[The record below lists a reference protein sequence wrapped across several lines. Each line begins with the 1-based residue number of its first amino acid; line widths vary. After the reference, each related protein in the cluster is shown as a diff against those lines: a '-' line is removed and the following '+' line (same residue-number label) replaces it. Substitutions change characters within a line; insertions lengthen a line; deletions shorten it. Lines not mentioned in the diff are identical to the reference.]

1 MMTGQLEG
9 KVAIVTGGGSGIGRA
24 IALGFAKEGA
34 AVAVTDLEGARAEAV
49 AGEVGAAGGKA
60 MGFATDVSLTEEVD
74 AMVERTVKEFGR
86 IDILVNNAGRAGR
99 GWVTNMTDETWDG
112 VFAVNV
118 RGTFACSRAAL
129 RHMIPQRSGRILNT
143 ASGAGLRPFPG
154 GAVYAASKAA
164 IISLTYSLAEEVA
177 KYGITVNAIGPGV
190 TDTPFW
196 RAQRSEEDV
205 AASFASG
212 QVGQPEDFVPVVI
225 FLCSDAGAAHSGVM
239 VNRHTYV
246 QGASA

>member
-1 MMTGQLEG
+1 MQL
-9 KVAIVTGGGSGIGRA
+9 KDKIAIVTGGGSGIGRA
-24 IALGFAKEGA
+24 IALGFAREGA
-34 AVAVTDLEGARAEAV
+34 SVAVTDLEGSRAEAV
-49 AGEVGAAGGKA
+49 AAEVGAAGGTA
-60 MGFATDVSLTEEVD
+60 IGFAADVSKTEEAD
-74 AMVERTVKEFGR
+74 AMVERTVKRFGR
-86 IDILVNNAGRAGR
+86 LDILVNNAGRAGH

-112 VFAVNV
+112 VFAVNA

-164 IISLTYSLAEEVA
+164 VISLTYSLAEEVA
-177 KYGITVNAIGPGV
+177 KYGITVNAIGPGP

-196 RAQRSEEDV
+196 RAQRPEEDV
-205 AASFASG
+205 AAAFASG
-212 QVGQPEDFVPVVI
+212 QVGQPEDFVPVVV

-246 QGASA
+246 LGAST

>member
-1 MMTGQLEG
+1 MTDQRLDG

-24 IALGFAKEGA
+24 IALGFAREGA
-34 AVAVTDLEGARAEAV
+34 TVAVTDLEGGRAEAV
-49 AGEVGAAGGKA
+49 AAEIAAAAGTA
-60 MGFATDVSLTEEVD
+60 LGFATDVSVTPKVD
-74 AMVERTVKEFGR
+74 AMVDRTVETFGR
-86 IDILVNNAGRAGR
+86 LDILVNNAGRVGY
-99 GWVTNMTDETWDG
+99 GWVTNITDDTWDA

-129 RHMIPQRSGRILNT
+129 KYMIPQRYGRILNT
-143 ASGAGLRPFPG
+143 ASGAGLRPFPT

-164 IISLTYSLAEEVA
+164 VISFTYSLAEEVA
-177 KYGITVNAIGPGV
+177 KYGITVNAIGPGP

-196 RAQRSEEDV
+196 RAQRSEEDI
-205 AASFASG
+205 AAAFAAG
-212 QVGQPEDFVPVVI
+212 QVGQPEDFVPVVV

-246 QGASA
+246 QGPKP